1 MVRVLGVSRLG
12 FEIVTSY
19 RFCTYVPCQCMV
31 TSSLDVFHNNIF
43 HFGVQ
48 LKINP

>member
-1 MVRVLGVSRLG
+1 MVLGVSRLG

-19 RFCTYVPCQCMV
+19 RFCAYVPCQCKA